1 MAVLTGVIATAN
13 GAALLS
19 NVIALVELL
28 GSQNFQTMMALKGP
42 PQDSK

>member
-19 NVIALVELL
+19 NVITLVELL
-28 GSQNFQTMMALKGP
+28 GSQNFQTMMALKGL